1 MARKCILLFC
11 GLCIFLNKDLKFV
24 FRKNGIMFE
33 MVLKIIDQWVKA
45 HYNDLLWGVTL
56 YYFSRVCMFEY
67 ILLQILEKKFI
78 IFLHFM
84 LEYIL
89 DKISKEKSYFI
100 SFYKGEDWN
109 IFVKQCNV
117 RMYSKTNIP
126 QK

>member
-1 MARKCILLFC
+1 
-11 GLCIFLNKDLKFV
+11 
-24 FRKNGIMFE
+24 MFE